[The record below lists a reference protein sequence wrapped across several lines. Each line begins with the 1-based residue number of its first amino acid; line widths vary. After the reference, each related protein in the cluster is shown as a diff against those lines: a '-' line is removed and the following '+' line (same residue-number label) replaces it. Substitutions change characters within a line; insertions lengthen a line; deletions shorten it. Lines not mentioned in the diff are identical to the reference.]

1 MLPTIQWFRLIQ
13 SIPSPKA
20 APFNLLLAHADM
32 GEGKIS
38 KRLKEV
44 FQFLAQAKPAK

>member
-1 MLPTIQWFRLIQ
+1 
-13 SIPSPKA
+13 
-20 APFNLLLAHADM
+20 M